1 MKSIM
6 KMMIACMA
14 LIGLITAA
22 VAANNDGDGAGGQQ
36 GARPGRGKLKVCRAD
51 IKKFCQGVKP
61 GEGRLIACLKAN
73 SSSLSSECAA
83 LVAKAPNKQVPGS
96 EGHDEDEDDEK

>member
-1 MKSIM
+1 MKSIV

-14 LIGLITAA
+14 IIGLTTAA
-22 VAANNDGDGAGGQQ
+22 VAANNNGDGEGGQQ
-36 GARPGRGKLKVCRAD
+36 GARPGGGKLRVCRAD
-51 IKKFCQGVKP
+51 IKKFCHGVKP

-83 LVAKAPNKQVPGS
+83 VVAKAPNKQQQGS
-96 EGHDEDEDDEK
+96 QGHDEDEDDEK